1 MKSLTPRPGASRTR
15 RMTRSGER
23 WADATVI
30 SDEIPSSRRI
40 SAAACMIGASES
52 EPIRIKT
59 SIWDISRLRAQDS
72 GLKALSHECFLT
84 DIAAI
89 VHAIKGNFRYAGI
102 RARNCISIR
111 RTATDDG
118 EHASTRS
125 HHVVTAHCRAGVE
138 EQHIALLRCSLQT
151 ADR

>member
-40 SAAACMIGASES
+40 STAACMIGASES
-52 EPIRIKT
+52 DPIRIRT
-59 SIWDISRLRAQDS
+59 SIWDISRLSAQ
-72 GLKALSHECFLT
+72 GLGLQALSHECFLT

-89 VHAIKGNFRYAGI
+89 VHAIEGNVRPAAIGG
-102 RARNCISIR
+102 RNCITIR
-111 RTATDDG
+111 RTATDHRDQ
-118 EHASTRS
+118 AAARR
-125 HHVVTAHCRAGVE
+125 HHVVTAHGRTGVE
-138 EQHIALLRCSLQT
+138 EQHIAL
-151 ADR
+151 